1 MNNLDQLTS
10 IIVTYRT
17 NHDILLDCLNSIH
30 KDVKILIVENS
41 NDAGFKQKFESKF
54 KNVSVILSGKN
65 LGYGGGN
72 NLGIKNSKTNF
83 VFISNPDVIYEKNF
97 FLEIDS
103 YIENKIDFTIM
114 GVSYRDDEYL
124 PYGSFNNK
132 KNKALKELSYNE
144 NGLKEVDWITGCSV
158 LINKNKFNLSYFFD
172 DNIFLYFEEID
183 ICRRVKTS
191 GGKVLTSSKLFAKHL
206 GNKGSAATD
215 PDYSIET
222 EMFRN
227 WHWMWSTFYYHK
239 KHYNYFYAL
248 VKISGKLVRSF
259 FKMIIYTINY
269 DKKKQT
275 MYYARF
281 LGIINSMMGR
291 KSWYRVKSLFK

>member
-114 GVSYRDDEYL
+114 GVSYRDDKYL
-124 PYGSFNNK
+124 SYGSFGNK

-144 NGLKEVDWITGCSV
+144 NGLKEVDWVMGCSV
-158 LINKNKFNLSYFFD
+158 LINKNKFNLPYFFD
-172 DNIFLYFEEID
+172 DNIFLYFEEVD
-183 ICRRVKTS
+183 ICRRVKMS

-239 KHYNYFYAL
+239 KHHNYFYAL
-248 VKISGKLVRSF
+248 VKTSGKLVRSF
-259 FKMIIYTINY
+259 LKMIIYTINY

-281 LGIINSMMGR
+281 LGIINSMIGR

>member
-103 YIENKIDFTIM
+103 YMENKIDFTIM
-114 GVSYRDDEYL
+114 GVSYRDDKHL
-124 PYGSFNNK
+124 PYGSFGNK
-132 KNKALKELSYNE
+132 KNKILKELSYNE
-144 NGLKEVDWITGCSV
+144 NGLKEVDWIIGCSV
-158 LINKNKFNLSYFFD
+158 LINKNKFNLPYFFD
-172 DNIFLYFEEID
+172 DNIFLYFEEVD
-183 ICRRVKTS
+183 ICRRVKMS

-239 KHYNYFYAL
+239 KHHNYFYAL
-248 VKISGKLVRSF
+248 VITSGKLVRSF
-259 FKMIIYTINY
+259 LKMIIYTINY

-281 LGIINSMMGR
+281 LGIINSIIGR

>member
-65 LGYGGGN
+65 LGCGGGN

-97 FLEIDS
+97 FLKIDS

-114 GVSYRDDEYL
+114 GVSYRNDKYL
-124 PYGSFNNK
+124 SYGSFDNK

-144 NGLKEVDWITGCSV
+144 NGLKEVDWVIGCSV
-158 LINKNKFNLSYFFD
+158 LINKNKFNLPYFFD
-172 DNIFLYFEEID
+172 DNIFLYFEEVD
-183 ICRRVKTS
+183 ICRRVKMS

-222 EMFRN
+222 EMLRN

-239 KHYNYFYAL
+239 KHHNYFYAL
-248 VKISGKLVRSF
+248 VIISGKLVRSF
-259 FKMIIYTINY
+259 LKMIIYTINY

-275 MYYARF
+275 MYYVRF
-281 LGIINSMMGR
+281 LGIINSMIGR

>member
-97 FLEIDS
+97 FLKVDS

-114 GVSYRDDEYL
+114 GVSYRNDKYL
-124 PYGSFNNK
+124 SYGSFDNK

-144 NGLKEVDWITGCSV
+144 NGLKEVDWVIGCSV
-158 LINKNKFNLSYFFD
+158 LINKNKFNLPYFFD

-183 ICRRVKTS
+183 ICRRVKMS

-222 EMFRN
+222 EMLRN

-239 KHYNYFYAL
+239 KHHNYFYAL
-248 VKISGKLVRSF
+248 VITSGKLVRSF
-259 FKMIIYTINY
+259 LKMIIYTINY

-275 MYYARF
+275 MYYVRF
-281 LGIINSMMGR
+281 LGIINSMIGR

>member
-103 YIENKIDFTIM
+103 YMENKIDFTIM

-124 PYGSFNNK
+124 PYGSFDNK
-132 KNKALKELSYNE
+132 KNKELKELSYNE
-144 NGLKEVDWITGCSV
+144 NGLKEVDWVMGCSV
-158 LINKNKFNLSYFFD
+158 LINKKKFNLPYFFD

-183 ICRRVKTS
+183 ICRRVKMS

-239 KHYNYFYAL
+239 KHHNYFYAL
-248 VKISGKLVRSF
+248 VITSGKLVRSF
-259 FKMIIYTINY
+259 LKMIIYTINY

-281 LGIINSMMGR
+281 LGIINSMIGR

>member
-114 GVSYRDDEYL
+114 GVSYRNDKYL
-124 PYGSFNNK
+124 SYGSFDNK

-144 NGLKEVDWITGCSV
+144 NGLKEVDWVIGCSV
-158 LINKNKFNLSYFFD
+158 LINKNKFNLPYFFD

-183 ICRRVKTS
+183 ICRRVKMS

-239 KHYNYFYAL
+239 KHHNYFYAL
-248 VKISGKLVRSF
+248 VKTSGKLVRSF
-259 FKMIIYTINY
+259 LKMIIYTINY

-275 MYYARF
+275 MYYVRF
-281 LGIINSMMGR
+281 LGIINSMIGR

>member
-97 FLEIDS
+97 FLKIDS

-114 GVSYRDDEYL
+114 GVSYRDDKYL
-124 PYGSFNNK
+124 SYGSFGNK

-144 NGLKEVDWITGCSV
+144 NGLKEVDWVIGCSV
-158 LINKNKFNLSYFFD
+158 LINKNKFNLPYFFD
-172 DNIFLYFEEID
+172 DNIFLYFEEVD
-183 ICRRVKTS
+183 ICRRVKMS
-191 GGKVLTSSKLFAKHL
+191 GGKVLTSSKLFANHL
-206 GNKGSAATD
+206 GNKSSAATD

-239 KHYNYFYAL
+239 KHHNYFYAL
-248 VKISGKLVRSF
+248 VITSGKLVRSF
-259 FKMIIYTINY
+259 LKMIIYTINY

-281 LGIINSMMGR
+281 LGIINSMIGR

>member
-114 GVSYRDDEYL
+114 GVSYREDKHL
-124 PYGSFNNK
+124 PYGSFDNK

-144 NGLKEVDWITGCSV
+144 NGLKEVDWVMGCSV
-158 LINKNKFNLSYFFD
+158 LINKNKFNLPYFFD
-172 DNIFLYFEEID
+172 DNIFLYFEEVD
-183 ICRRVKTS
+183 ICRRVKMS
-191 GGKVLTSSKLFAKHL
+191 GGKVLTSSKLFANHL
-206 GNKGSAATD
+206 GNKSSAATD

-239 KHYNYFYAL
+239 KHHNYFYAL
-248 VKISGKLVRSF
+248 VITSGKLVRSF
-259 FKMIIYTINY
+259 LKMIIYTINY

-281 LGIINSMMGR
+281 FGIINSMIGR

>member
-103 YIENKIDFTIM
+103 YMENKIDFTIM
-114 GVSYRDDEYL
+114 GVSYRDDKHL
-124 PYGSFNNK
+124 PYGSFGNK

-144 NGLKEVDWITGCSV
+144 NGLKEVDWVMGCSV
-158 LINKNKFNLSYFFD
+158 LINKNKFNLPYFFD
-172 DNIFLYFEEID
+172 DNIFLYFEEVD
-183 ICRRVKTS
+183 ICRRVKMS

-239 KHYNYFYAL
+239 KHHNYFYAL
-248 VKISGKLVRSF
+248 VITSGKLVRSF
-259 FKMIIYTINY
+259 LKMIIYTINY

-281 LGIINSMMGR
+281 FGIINSMIGR

>member
-30 KDVKILIVENS
+30 KDVKILIVEHS

-65 LGYGGGN
+65 LGCGGGN

-97 FLEIDS
+97 FLKIDS

-114 GVSYRDDEYL
+114 GVSYRNDKYL
-124 PYGSFNNK
+124 SYGSFDNK

-144 NGLKEVDWITGCSV
+144 NGLKEVDWVIGCSV
-158 LINKNKFNLSYFFD
+158 LINKNKFNLPYFFD

-183 ICRRVKTS
+183 ICRRVKMS

-222 EMFRN
+222 EILRN

-239 KHYNYFYAL
+239 KHHNYFYAL
-248 VKISGKLVRSF
+248 VIISGKLVRSF
-259 FKMIIYTINY
+259 LKMIIYTINY

-281 LGIINSMMGR
+281 LGIINSMIGR

>member
-30 KDVKILIVENS
+30 KNVKILIVENS

-124 PYGSFNNK
+124 PYGSFNSK

-183 ICRRVKTS
+183 ICRRVKMS

-206 GNKGSAATD
+206 GHKGSAATD

-248 VKISGKLVRSF
+248 VKILGKLVRSF

>member
-41 NDAGFKQKFESKF
+41 NDAGFKQIFESKF

-97 FLEIDS
+97 FLKIDS

-114 GVSYRDDEYL
+114 GVSYRNDKYL
-124 PYGSFNNK
+124 SYGSFDNK

-144 NGLKEVDWITGCSV
+144 NGLKEVDWVVGCSV
-158 LINKNKFNLSYFFD
+158 LINKNKFNLPYFFD
-172 DNIFLYFEEID
+172 DNIFLYFEEVD
-183 ICRRVKTS
+183 ICRRVKMS

-222 EMFRN
+222 EMLRN

-239 KHYNYFYAL
+239 KHHNYFYAL
-248 VKISGKLVRSF
+248 VITSGKLVRSF
-259 FKMIIYTINY
+259 LKMIIYTINY

-275 MYYARF
+275 MYYVRF
-281 LGIINSMMGR
+281 LGIINSMIGR

>member
-83 VFISNPDVIYEKNF
+83 VFISNPDVICEKNF
-97 FLEIDS
+97 FLKIDS

-114 GVSYRDDEYL
+114 GVSYRDDKYL
-124 PYGSFNNK
+124 SYGSFGNK

-144 NGLKEVDWITGCSV
+144 NGLKEVDWVIGCSV
-158 LINKNKFNLSYFFD
+158 LINKNKFNLPYFFD
-172 DNIFLYFEEID
+172 DNIFLYFEEVD
-183 ICRRVKTS
+183 ICRRVKMS

-206 GNKGSAATD
+206 GNKGSASTD
-215 PDYSIET
+215 PDYSIEY
-222 EMFRN
+222 EIFRN

-239 KHYNYFYAL
+239 KHHNYFYAL
-248 VKISGKLVRSF
+248 AITSGKLVRSF
-259 FKMIIYTINY
+259 LKMIIYTINY

-281 LGIINSMMGR
+281 LGIINSMIGR

>member
-41 NDAGFKQKFESKF
+41 NDAGFKQIFESKF

-114 GVSYRDDEYL
+114 GVSYRDDKYL
-124 PYGSFNNK
+124 SYGSFGNK

-144 NGLKEVDWITGCSV
+144 NGLKEVDWVIGCSV
-158 LINKNKFNLSYFFD
+158 LINKNKFNLPYFFD
-172 DNIFLYFEEID
+172 DNIFLYFEEVD
-183 ICRRVKTS
+183 ICRRVKMS
-191 GGKVLTSSKLFAKHL
+191 GGKVLTSSKLFVKHL

-215 PDYSIET
+215 PNYSIET

-239 KHYNYFYAL
+239 KHHNYFYAL
-248 VKISGKLVRSF
+248 VITSGKLVRSF
-259 FKMIIYTINY
+259 LKMIIYTINY

-275 MYYARF
+275 MYYAKF
-281 LGIINSMMGR
+281 FGIINSMIGR